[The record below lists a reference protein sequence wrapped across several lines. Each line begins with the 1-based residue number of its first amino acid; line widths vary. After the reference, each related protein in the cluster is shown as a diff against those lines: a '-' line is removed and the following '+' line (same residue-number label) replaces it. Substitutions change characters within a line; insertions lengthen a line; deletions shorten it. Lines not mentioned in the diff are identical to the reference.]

1 MNKLNRVLLGA
12 GAFLVMS
19 GGLLALTGWATGAD
33 TEAMR
38 EVSFFGSSGR
48 RTEAGCGAASTM
60 RNTPTPWRSWTVS
73 SGRRAS
79 AG

>member
-48 RTEAGCGAASTM
+48 RTDTSIE
-60 RNTPTPWRSWTVS
+60 
-73 SGRRAS
+73 S
-79 AG
+79 ATYLGMGQGFQE

>member
-48 RTEAGCGAASTM
+48 RTD
-60 RNTPTPWRSWTVS
+60 TP
-73 SGRRAS
+73 
-79 AG
+79 